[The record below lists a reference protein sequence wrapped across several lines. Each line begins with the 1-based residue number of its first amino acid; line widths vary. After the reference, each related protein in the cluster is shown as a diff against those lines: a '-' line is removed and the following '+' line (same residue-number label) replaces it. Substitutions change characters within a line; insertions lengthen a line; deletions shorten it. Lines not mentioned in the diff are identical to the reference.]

1 MVQTEL
7 QQIIMNIHRDNIQ
20 KIVVAAVVLINNAP
34 LLLKRTTN
42 DFMGGLVELPSGT
55 VEKNETILNALYRE
69 IKEETNCDVIAHTLV
84 GEKTIF
90 FSAFTKASGEEGCLQ
105 HTGVLFNIEVSGEPT
120 TQGDG
125 LDSNGAEWVD
135 IDSLSCQNATPFAL
149 IGCGKEVI
157 SLANEQDYP
166 VDTFMRKGNETR
178 PVNRY
183 PMISGVF
190 LFNSKGNII
199 LQKVAYTKKVDAG
212 KWSYSAGGHVD
223 AGESY
228 EQAALRELAEEM
240 GVVASHG
247 EFVGSGYTLREGK
260 PRAFHHVFQVV
271 SDDPIIFDTTEV
283 AETKEF
289 AVPELVEQ
297 ITHHPE
303 NFKDIFAQIFMKWYE
318 KE

>member
-1 MVQTEL
+1 MTQTPFL
-7 QQIIMNIHRDNIQ
+7 HPFVTRSHRGVYGIIRRDNQILVIR
-20 KIVVAAVVLINNAP
+20 KARGPYTGLYDLP
-34 LLLKRTTN
+34 
-42 DFMGGLVELPSGT
+42 GGSPEAGETPEQT
-55 VEKNETILNALYRE
+55 VIRE
-69 IKEETNCDVIAHTLV
+69 IKEETNCDVISHTLV

-90 FSAFTKASGEEGCLQ
+90 FSAFTKASGEKGCLQ
-105 HTGVLFNIEVSGEPT
+105 HTCVLFNIEVSGEPA

-135 IDSLSCQNATPFAL
+135 IDSLSCQNATPFVL

-157 SLANEQDYP
+157 SLANAEDYP
-166 VDTFMRKGNETR
+166 MDVFIRRGKDLR
-178 PVNRY
+178 PQNRY

-240 GVVASHG
+240 GVIASHA
-247 EFVGSGYTLREGK
+247 EFVGKSADIRDGHLRS
-260 PRAFHHVFQVV
+260 FHHVFKVI
-271 SDDPIIFDTTEV
+271 SDSPIVFDPKEV
-283 AETKEF
+283 AEVKEF
-289 AVPELVEQ
+289 TIPELISQ
-297 ITHHPE
+297 IKEHPE
-303 NFKDIFAQIFMKWYE
+303 QFKHVFAQLFMDYYE

>member
-1 MVQTEL
+1 MTQSTFLHPFVTRSHQG
-7 QQIIMNIHRDNIQ
+7 IYGIVHRDNQIL
-20 KIVVAAVVLINNAP
+20 LIRKARGP
-34 LLLKRTTN
+34 YTGLYDLP
-42 DFMGGLVELPSGT
+42 GGSPEAG
-55 VEKNETILNALYRE
+55 ETPEQTLIRE
-69 IKEETNCDVIAHTLV
+69 IKEETNCNVISYTLM

-90 FSAFTKASGEEGCLQ
+90 FSSFTKASGETGCLQ
-105 HTGVLFNIEVSGEPT
+105 HTGILFNVKVAGNPT

-135 IDSLSCQNATPFAL
+135 IDSLSCENATPFVL

-166 VDTFMRKGNETR
+166 VDTFMRTGNETR
-178 PVNRY
+178 PAGEY
-183 PMISGVF
+183 PMIAGVF
-190 LFNSKGNII
+190 LFNSKDNII

-240 GVVASHG
+240 GVVASHA
-247 EFVGSGYTLREGK
+247 EFVGRGYTLREGK
-260 PRAFHHVFQVV
+260 PRAFHHVFKVV
-271 SDDPIIFDTTEV
+271 SDDPIVFDPKEV

-289 AVPELVEQ
+289 TIAELVEQ
-297 ITHHPE
+297 IKTHPE
-303 NFKDIFAQIFMKWYE
+303 NFKDIFAQIFMQWYGR
-318 KE
+318 K